1 MKKMRRIAAFGDL
14 NGNVPLSAF
23 QEHWFGGN
31 EGLGDREMDT
41 PEIHD
46 GKKGGRWPQVV
57 AKVQR
62 EEC

>member
-1 MKKMRRIAAFGDL
+1 MKKMGRIAAFRDL

-46 GKKGGRWPQVV
+46 GKQGGRWP
-57 AKVQR
+57 
-62 EEC
+62 